1 MTSLQTPEMDMSS
14 NRLIVLFLMIYL
26 NCVSAGL
33 LVPQP
38 EKLVVDILDGEVIVR
53 WNRPVDAPSN
63 SHYNVQMGNY
73 SGEWTMVAS
82 CTGITKTYCDLS
94 SLIHDYH
101 AGYKVKVQL
110 VAGEAVSAS
119 ASKKFLPNASKL
131 RPPSFTLWPTSNS
144 LTVYVHQKP
153 ILRQLFPFGLT
164 YTINLQERGQDNKN
178 TTAYLKDDM
187 QDEDLRTETFSSLR
201 RGREYCVSM
210 KVEGRGA
217 LSSSSVSPQQC
228 VILPEQEWFVI
239 AVTSLSIL
247 SMLACIAVMAAI
259 LLCYL
264 RRPEKTPLM
273 LKSPVSSWLPVSVV
287 EGTME
292 VVTDKGWFLSS
303 RRTQVK
309 NIVQESVTPVTT
321 TDDKGE
327 EDRRTSTDSGLS
339 LESNSATNGRGSPPM
354 RQEDSGC
361 GSMGGPESST
371 SSQTDYPLQEEGTDT
386 HIRRK
391 REDSG
396 VGLGCQLH
404 SSSMNLDGQDRGS
417 LKEAVAGGNYRSQRP
432 SSVHIHICDDE
443 EMLPESA
450 LAKVVTGY
458 RVGPQSCICSGAGQ
472 CTWCHKQG
480 IYETGL
486 IKEYKAMCMDNGLQS
501 SKCDFVDSYKGG
513 LTFSSYSKKT
523 QMDTVM
529 VDDLETTFIQLGD
542 TFPLLTALTPLP
554 LVEGRHDFN
563 MNNVSLSLCDVQL
576 TAD

>member
-1 MTSLQTPEMDMSS
+1 MTPLHTPEMDLS
-14 NRLIVLFLMIYL
+14 NKRLIVVFVIIYM
-26 NCVSAGL
+26 NCVSGL
-33 LVPQP
+33 HVPQP
-38 EKLVVDILDGEVIVR
+38 EKLEADILDGEVIVR
-53 WNRPVDAPSN
+53 WNQPVDAPSN
-63 SHYNVQMGNY
+63 SLYNVQMANY
-73 SGEWTMVAS
+73 TGEWTMVAS
-82 CTGITKTYCDLS
+82 CTGITKTFCDLS
-94 SLIHDYH
+94 SLIHDYRT
-101 AGYKVKVQL
+101 GYKVRVQL
-110 VAGEAVSAS
+110 VAGDVVSTPAFR
-119 ASKKFLPNASKL
+119 KFLPSTSKL
-131 RPPSFTLWPTSNS
+131 KPPSFTLCPTSSS

-153 ILRQLFPFGLT
+153 ILRKLFPYGPT
-164 YTINLQERGQDNKN
+164 YTIYLQERGQDNKN

-187 QDEDLRTETFSSLR
+187 EEEDLRTKTFSSLR

-210 KVEGRGA
+210 KVEGTGE
-217 LSSSSVSPQQC
+217 LFSSSVSPQQC
-228 VILPEQEWFVI
+228 VRLPEQEWFVI

-247 SMLACIAVMAAI
+247 STLACIAVIAAI

-264 RRPEKTPLM
+264 RRPEKTPLV
-273 LKSPVSSWLPVSVV
+273 LKSPASSWLPVSVV

-292 VVTDKGWFLSS
+292 VVTDKGWLLSS
-303 RRTQVK
+303 HRTHVK
-309 NIVQESVTPVTT
+309 NTVQESVTPVTT
-321 TDDKGE
+321 TEDKGE
-327 EDRRTSTDSGLS
+327 EDRRTSTDSGVS
-339 LESNSATNGRGSPPM
+339 LESNSTTNSRGSPPM

-371 SSQTDYPLQEEGTDT
+371 SSQTDYPLQEERTDT

-404 SSSMNLDGQDRGS
+404 SSSLDLDGQDKEVVVGGS
-417 LKEAVAGGNYRSQRP
+417 YRSQGP
-432 SSVHIHICDDE
+432 SAVHIHVCDDE

-472 CTWCHKQG
+472 CSWCHKQG

-529 VDDLETTFIQLGD
+529 VDDLDTAFIQMGD
-542 TFPLLTALTPLP
+542 TFPLLTALTPPP
-554 LVEGRHDFN
+554 LVEGRQDFN